1 MYQSSVYNGKNGNS
15 NHWAEVKTILEEVM
29 ANGKDNN
36 GTKYRLADTYE
47 ELYTAGVSDWTG
59 ESVFDIQMAISG
71 TQTNTNAPNGAPH
84 IGFGGAL
91 GTGGWGFYQPSYD
104 LVNSHIVDANGLPKM
119 DGSYQKD
126 VPLTT
131 IDENTIPHTDLT
143 VYTDPRLD
151 VSTGRFNTPFLDWS
165 IPTTIDG
172 WIREI
177 TNGGPYLNKKN
188 QPKKADQ
195 GSLSV
200 PTETSS
206 SAKNFHLARYADILL
221 WYAEALIETGNP
233 QGAREYVNQVRAR
246 AANGYVK
253 AADPT
258 TMLRQPLLMYWMI
271 RLMVNKIQMPP
282 QTIVSVYIQNLN
294 SLRKRKPPKHYAGN
308 VR

>member
-1 MYQSSVYNGKNGNS
+1 
-15 NHWAEVKTILEEVM
+15 
-29 ANGKDNN
+29 
-36 GTKYRLADTYE
+36 
-47 ELYTAGVSDWTG
+47 
-59 ESVFDIQMAISG
+59 
-71 TQTNTNAPNGAPH
+71 
-84 IGFGGAL
+84 
-91 GTGGWGFYQPSYD
+91 
-104 LVNSHIVDANGLPKM
+104 M

-258 TMLRQPLLMYWMI
+258 TMLETPLLMYWMI
-271 RLMVNKIQMPP
+271 RLMVNKIQCR
-282 QTIVSVYIQNLN
+282 
-294 SLRKRKPPKHYAGN
+294 RKLSYRSISRISIRYERESHPSITLGT
-308 VR
+308 